1 VIRGE
6 FVIDANFSD
15 DDDRGMQTPRP
26 VVFVV
31 YPRFQVLDL
40 TGPHEVFAGANQ
52 WAGAEVY
59 GPMVV
64 SNGGGSVRSES
75 GLVVEAA
82 DLPASPSSPDT
93 LLVVGG
99 NGVHDARRD
108 DDLVRWIGQVAG
120 RSRRVGSVCSGTFL
134 LGEAGLIEH
143 RRVTT
148 HWARA
153 DRLATEF
160 PNAEV
165 DPEPIHVHDGVW
177 TSAGVT
183 AGIDLALALV
193 EDDLGAECA
202 QTIARWLVM
211 FLRRPG
217 GQSQFAAPVWERPAE
232 RDGIKAVVERIRRD
246 PGGDHSVGALAE
258 VAAMS
263 PRNFT
268 RVFTRE
274 LECSPG
280 RYVERVR
287 VDAARR
293 LLESTERTTES
304 IARECGFGT
313 GETMRRSFLRRTGV
327 PPGAYRRRFSHV
339 RLAGHQSTRTRG
351 KAPT

>member
-1 VIRGE
+1 VIRGV
-6 FVIDANFSD
+6 FVIDAIAGSSD
-15 DDDRGMQTPRP
+15 DRAMPTEPPRP
-26 VVFVV
+26 IVFVV

-40 TGPHEVFAGANQ
+40 AGPHEVFAGANQ
-52 WAGAEVY
+52 WAGRDVY
-59 GPMVV
+59 ELFVT
-64 SNGGGSVRSES
+64 SRGGGPVGTES
-75 GLVVEAA
+75 GLVLDSV
-82 DLPASPSSPDT
+82 DLASVTARPDT

-108 DDLVRWIGQVAG
+108 EHLVHWIRHRADV
-120 RSRRVGSVCSGTFL
+120 SRRVGSVCSGAFL
-134 LGEAGLIEH
+134 LGEAGLIDS

-153 DRLATEF
+153 GRLAAEF
-160 PNAEV
+160 PAADV
-165 DPEPIHVHDGVW
+165 DPEPIHIHDGVW

-193 EDDLGAECA
+193 EEDLGAECA

-232 RDGIKAVVERIRRD
+232 HDGIRAAVDRIRRD
-246 PGGDHSVGALAE
+246 PGADHSVRALAE

-263 PRNFT
+263 ERNFT
-268 RVFTRE
+268 RVFSRE

-293 LLESTERTTES
+293 LLESTERTTDS

-327 PPGAYRRRFSHV
+327 PPGAYRRRFTHTP
-339 RLAGHQSTRTRG
+339 R

>member
-1 VIRGE
+1 MPPPEATRH
-6 FVIDANFSD
+6 
-15 DDDRGMQTPRP
+15 
-26 VVFVV
+26 VVLVV
-31 YPRFQVLDL
+31 YPQFQVLDL
-40 TGPHEVFAGANQ
+40 AGPHEVFAGANR
-52 WAGAEVY
+52 WARRNAYELAIAS
-59 GPMVV
+59 P
-64 SNGGGSVRSES
+64 SGGSVASES
-75 GLVVEAA
+75 GLAVESVP
-82 DLPASPSSPDT
+82 LASVPHDPDT

-108 DDLVRWIGQVAG
+108 AHLIGWIERAAG
-120 RSRRVGSVCSGTFL
+120 HARRVGSVCSGTFL
-134 LGEAGLIEH
+134 LAEAGLIDG

-153 DRLATEF
+153 ARLAEEF
-160 PNAEV
+160 PDADV
-165 DPEPIHVHDGVW
+165 DPDPIHVHDGVW

-193 EDDLGAECA
+193 EEDLGSECA
-202 QTIARWLVM
+202 QTIAQWMVM

-232 RDGIKAVVERIRRD
+232 HDGIRAAVDHIRSD
-246 PGGDHSVGALAE
+246 PGGGHTVSSLAA

-274 LECSPG
+274 LDCSPG

-293 LLESTERTTES
+293 LLEATARTTDS
-304 IARECGFGT
+304 IASDCGFGT
-313 GETMRRSFLRRTGV
+313 GETMRRAFLRVVGA
-327 PPGAYRRRFSHV
+327 PPGAYRRRFSHLQP
-339 RLAGHQSTRTRG
+339 RSTTTIPQR
-351 KAPT
+351 KATA